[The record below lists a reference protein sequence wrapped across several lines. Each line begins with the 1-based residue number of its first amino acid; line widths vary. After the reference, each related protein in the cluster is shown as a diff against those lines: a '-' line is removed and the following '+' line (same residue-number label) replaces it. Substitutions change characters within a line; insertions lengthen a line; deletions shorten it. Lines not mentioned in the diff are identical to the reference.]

1 MKKLTILLTILL
13 LTLTACGA
21 SDSTATGAAS
31 QANPSAQ
38 TLSGPTLLLIG
49 SLKLDGTAQAITPA
63 QAAELLPLWQVYSEL
78 TTSDTAAQAEKDALV
93 KQIEETM
100 TAEQMQ
106 AIQAMNL
113 TPQDSFALMQ
123 EMGLGRGGS
132 GNSDSSQ
139 GGGFPAGGGFP
150 VDGPPDGGGGGVAG
164 GPPDGGGGG
173 FQGQGGGGQ
182 NLSQEQIATAQA
194 SRSQGMGGGFG
205 GNFLS
210 PALINALI
218 EYLQT
223 LAG

>member
-1 MKKLTILLTILL
+1 MKKLTILLTLL
-13 LTLTACGA
+13 VLTLTACGA
-21 SDSTATGAAS
+21 STSTAAGAAS
-31 QANPSAQ
+31 QTDPSAQ

-113 TPQDSFALMQ
+113 TSQDSFSLIQ
-123 EMGLGRGGS
+123 EMGLGRGS
-132 GNSDSSQ
+132 ASSYSDSASSSQ
-139 GGGFPAGGGFP
+139 SGGAAF
-150 VDGPPDGGGGGVAG
+150 GGGGMPAG
-164 GPPDGGGGG
+164 GPPPDMGGGGG
-173 FQGQGGGGQ
+173 FAGAGGGGTS
-182 NLSQEQIATAQA
+182 LAQEQIATAQA
-194 SRSQGMGGGFG
+194 SRSQGMGAGF
-205 GNFLS
+205 LP
-210 PALINALI
+210 PALLNALI